1 MSSPVIVIDAAEK
14 DKVQIF
20 ELHREMFRHEIEE
33 CWGWD
38 EQWQKENFE
47 KEWGRDVFKVIR
59 HQDEVIGYSQFT
71 KEKDKIYIQ
80 SIGLIPDFR
89 NQGLGTM
96 LMERILKEAQESGGD
111 VELSVH
117 SKNKVALKLYEK
129 FGFEVIDS
137 TDHSVSMKLKHECLT
152 RRLHG
157 TPSHPAPNNPTT

>member
-1 MSSPVIVIDAAEK
+1 MNSPFTVFKAAKEDK
-14 DKVQIF
+14 DKIF

-33 CWGWD
+33 RWGWD

-47 KEWGRDVFKVIR
+47 EEWKRDVFEVIR
-59 HQDEVIGYSQFT
+59 HQNQVIGYTQFT
-71 KEKDKIYIQ
+71 KENDKIYIQ

-96 LMERILKEAQESGGD
+96 LLERIQKKAQELGVE

-129 FGFEVIDS
+129 FDFVVIDS
-137 TDHSVSMKLKHECLT
+137 DDHSVSMKLKHECMT
-152 RRLHG
+152 RRSG
-157 TPSHPAPNNPTT
+157 RTTSRSASRNPTT